1 MNQLLCTPSNIYWGR
16 GKERKELVE
25 EEKGRT
31 ECNNCM
37 EMHEDVAS
45 N

>member
-1 MNQLLCTPSNIYWGR
+1 MYPLQYLLGE